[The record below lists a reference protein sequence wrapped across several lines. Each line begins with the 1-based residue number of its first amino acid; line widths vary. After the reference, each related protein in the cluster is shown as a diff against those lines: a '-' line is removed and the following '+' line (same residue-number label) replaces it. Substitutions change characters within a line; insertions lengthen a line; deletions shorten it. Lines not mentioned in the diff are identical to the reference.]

1 MNEHSCKKG
10 SAMTVTRVHH
20 LNTASIQGISLL
32 GQHLVCHVL
41 LLETSD
47 AGLVLVD
54 TGLGSSDYLDMPAR
68 LGWEFAMLYA
78 RPTVDP
84 SLAAIEQIKA
94 MGLDPRDVRHIVQ
107 THLDLDHVGGLSDFP
122 EALVHV
128 HATELE
134 AARRR
139 DGFRARRRYRPKML
153 FDHNPKWRTYTHGGQ
168 RWMDFEAVRGLEG
181 LGEDILMVPL
191 FGHTHGHCGIAVN
204 TGDGWLLDAGDAY
217 FDAREI
223 KLPQR
228 KCGPGPE
235 FFQLIVTT
243 ERDKRRANQDRL
255 RALHA
260 DRPEIDIFCGHNPF
274 EYLDLVEKSGDTP
287 RGISPTRRWKPANR
301 ELGSALGAKPAGR
314 R

>member
-1 MNEHSCKKG
+1 M
-10 SAMTVTRVHH
+10 AVTRVHH
-20 LNTASIQGISLL
+20 LNTASIQGISVL

-54 TGLGSSDYLDMPAR
+54 TGLGSKDYLNMRAR
-68 LGWEFAMLYA
+68 LGSEFAKVYA
-78 RPTVDP
+78 RPLIDP
-84 SLAAIEQIKA
+84 SLAAVEQIKG
-94 MGLDPRDVRHIVQ
+94 MGFDPNDVRHIVQ
-107 THLDLDHVGGLSDFP
+107 THLDLDHVGGLADFP
-122 EALVHV
+122 DALVHV
-128 HATELE
+128 HATELD

-139 DGFRARRRYRPKML
+139 DGFRAKRRYRPNLL
-153 FDHNPKWRTYTHGGQ
+153 FEHNPKWRTYTHGGEQ
-168 RWMDFEAVRGLEG
+168 WNGFDAVRGLDG
-181 LGEDILMVPL
+181 LGDDILMVPL

-204 TGDGWLLDAGDAY
+204 DGHRWLLAAGDAY

-243 ERDKRRANQDRL
+243 ERSKRRRNQDRL

-260 DRPEIDIFCGHNPF
+260 DHPEIGIFCGHNPF
-274 EYLDLVEKSGDTP
+274 EYLDMVEQAGDTP
-287 RGISPTRRWKPANR
+287 RGISPTPRFKPDNRR
-301 ELGSALGAKPAGR
+301 LGRGSVAAPAGR
-314 R
+314 W